1 MALLFEWDPGKARRN
16 LTIHGV
22 SFDEASTAFRDPL
35 SKTIDDPCMLKMKSA
50 SFYLASPIEIACWSL
65 CIPNGATGS
74 DSSAR
79 GLQPQEKG
87 SGMKRVKNDPDI
99 LEEYDFSG
107 GVRGKYATRYA
118 EGTNVVVIDPDVA
131 EYFPDHDAVNEALR
145 GLAAILKRRRK
156 AEPATARGRAIARR

>member
-1 MALLFEWDPGKARRN
+1 
-16 LTIHGV
+16 
-22 SFDEASTAFRDPL
+22 
-35 SKTIDDPCMLKMKSA
+35 
-50 SFYLASPIEIACWSL
+50 
-65 CIPNGATGS
+65 
-74 DSSAR
+74 
-79 GLQPQEKG
+79 
-87 SGMKRVKNDPDI
+87 MKRVKNDPDI

-156 AEPATARGRAIARR
+156 AEPATVARRRA